1 MCVLCIAWSLL
12 VVAVLYFYFL
22 EALFRHNKV
31 FSKVS
36 YITNI
41 AQVVWGPVGYMFS
54 RLAGKGH
61 VRDREKLS
69 SCSFIILSSTTN
81 LFFCSTLYNQRL
93 ACKLNRPVFD
103 RTHLVLAYYTRILQ
117 RPRIIVGHPHK
128 ILYFIFGCP
137 CHLKYR

>member
-12 VVAVLYFYFL
+12 VVAVRSFYFL

-31 FSKVS
+31 FSKVP

-54 RLAGKGH
+54 RLAGMGH

-69 SCSFIILSSTTN
+69 SSNFIILSTIN
-81 LFFCSTLYNQRL
+81 GLHVN
-93 ACKLNRPVFD
+93 
-103 RTHLVLAYYTRILQ
+103 
-117 RPRIIVGHPHK
+117 
-128 ILYFIFGCP
+128 
-137 CHLKYR
+137 